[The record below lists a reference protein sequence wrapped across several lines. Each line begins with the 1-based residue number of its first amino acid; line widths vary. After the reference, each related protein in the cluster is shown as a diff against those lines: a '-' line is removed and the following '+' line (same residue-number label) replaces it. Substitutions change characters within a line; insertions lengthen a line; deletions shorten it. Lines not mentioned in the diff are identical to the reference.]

1 MKKSNR
7 ELNIFSMSTL
17 DLFAS
22 AMGAFILITLVLF
35 PYVLNTGDSEGQ
47 VADEQVADE
56 QVAQVKAQLE
66 EELAQLKAQLE
77 KQEAEIKAQL
87 EKRMAKAKAQLE
99 AQVEEQQPPIP
110 KTGDSEEELARI
122 KVEFEEEIEVL
133 QKKIE
138 DLREEIDRT
147 SILLGIKT
155 KAEKFV
161 FVLDMSGSM
170 DNYRQAM
177 ILSVDAL
184 LAGFK
189 TEIELVMI
197 GFPSMHHWP
206 ANRTYFRVNQN
217 TRNRVM
223 SQTKYWMGRVG
234 GGTPTLE
241 ALKRALALNPEEIIL
256 LTDGAPNGNWRSVVN
271 TITSLNTQKIPIH
284 TVAVGDY
291 LAQGDFIKFLV
302 ELTKRNDGSLVGTK
316 PG

>member
-35 PYVLNTGDSEGQ
+35 PYVLNTGDSE
-47 VADEQVADE
+47 D
-56 QVAQVKAQLE
+56 QVAQVKAQFE
-66 EELAQLKAQLE
+66 KQEAETRAQFE

-87 EKRMAKAKAQLE
+87 E
-99 AQVEEQQPPIP
+99 EQQLPVPN
-110 KTGDSEEELARI
+110 TGDSEERVAQV
-122 KVEFEEEIEVL
+122 KAQFEEEIEVL

-138 DLREEIDRT
+138 ALREEIDRT

-155 KAEKFV
+155 QAEKFV
-161 FVLDMSGSM
+161 FVVDMSGSM
-170 DNYRQAM
+170 ENYRQAM
-177 ILSVDAL
+177 ILSIEAL

-189 TEIELVMI
+189 TEIELAMI
-197 GFPSMHHWP
+197 GFHAPYVLRLRHWP
-206 ANRTYFRVNQN
+206 ANKTYFRVNQN

-223 SQTKYWMGRVG
+223 SQTKDWMRHVD
-234 GGTPTLE
+234 GGTPTRE
-241 ALKRALALNPEEIIL
+241 ALKGALALNPEEIIL
-256 LTDGAPNGNWRSVVN
+256 LTDGAPNEDWRKVVN
-271 TITSLNTQKIPIH
+271 TITNLNIQKIPIH
-284 TVAVGDY
+284 AVAVGDY
-291 LAQGDFIKFLV
+291 LAQGDFIEFLA

>member
-7 ELNIFSMSTL
+7 ELNIFSISTL

-22 AMGAFILITLVLF
+22 AMGAFILIALVLF
-35 PYVLNTGDSEGQ
+35 PYVLNTGKAE
-47 VADEQVADE
+47 EQE
-56 QVAQVKAQLE
+56 TQVKAQLE
-66 EELAQLKAQLE
+66 KQL
-77 KQEAEIKAQL
+77 AEIKAQL
-87 EKRMAKAKAQLE
+87 EKQLAQAIEGQKAKAK
-99 AQVEEQQPPIP
+99 AQVEEQQPPVPGI
-110 KTGDSEEELARI
+110 GDSEEQLAKI
-122 KVEFEEEIEVL
+122 KAQFEEEIEVM

-161 FVLDMSGSM
+161 FVVDMSGSM
-170 DNYRQAM
+170 ENYRQSV
-177 ILSVDAL
+177 ILSVEAL

-189 TEIELVMI
+189 TEIELAMI
-197 GFPSMHHWP
+197 GFSASAMFFTISPHLRHWP

-223 SQTKYWMGRVG
+223 SQTNAWMRQVG

-241 ALKRALALNPEEIIL
+241 ALQGALALNPEEIIL
-256 LTDGAPNGNWRSVVN
+256 LTDGQPHGNWRSVVN
-271 TITSLNTQKIPIH
+271 TITHLNTQKIPIH
-284 TVAVGDY
+284 AVAVGDY
-291 LAQGDFIKFLV
+291 LAQGDFIAFLL